1 MTPPIRRSPTPVRTI
16 VIVDHDVG
24 FVGIVR
30 ERIRQAGYRPIWAP
44 DAREALA
51 AITHE
56 KPAML
61 VIDIGVPWICGLE
74 LLAKLDRSSALA
86 RIPRV
91 MLSRRGA
98 LAGRDSTPWPVSVKR
113 IDLAVPDQPAA
124 GERCWPQVAIPRS
137 VVAGDRRS
145 HWSRTR

>member
-1 MTPPIRRSPTPVRTI
+1 MTPSIRRSPTPVRTI
-16 VIVDHDVG
+16 VIVDRDVG
-24 FVGIVR
+24 FVAIVR

-61 VIDIGVPWICGLE
+61 VIDIDVPCICGLE
-74 LLAKLDRSSALA
+74 LLAKLDRSPALA

-91 MLSRRGA
+91 VLSVGPAAGSSCRRRARERWNSFTSALGVA
-98 LAGRDSTPWPVSVKR
+98 LARP
-113 IDLAVPDQPAA
+113 IDGDTAVRRQPAA
-124 GERCWPQVAIPRS
+124 IHRCLT
-137 VVAGDRRS
+137 D
-145 HWSRTR
+145 SRG